1 MPNVY
6 DTQQRVPKPVVLS
19 ARRARRKNK
28 ITGFETRCRVRAGLL
43 HWFLLKLTRS
53 CAFSP
58 CKCGHLPPFFPTSA
72 RALTSARA
80 HTHTHKHHA
89 RTRVC
94 IYIHTHTQ
102 TEWGVCVCVCMFV
115 FLCFCVCA
123 CMCVCSNIYS
133 HTCAHAH
140 TRTHRHPC
148 MCWGLLCFFFSLVL
162 SGMLVTVGLF
172 CYSFCRCMSPVLEL
186 FVGLF
191 CGLQRL
197 TTTSTETF

>member
-80 HTHTHKHHA
+80 HTHTQTS
-89 RTRVC
+89 RTHTC
-94 IYIHTHTQ
+94 LYIYTHTHKLS
-102 TEWGVCVCVCMFV
+102 GVCVCVCV
-115 FLCFCVCA
+115 CLCFCAFVFVRACACVLTFTVIHAPTRTRARTGIHVCA
-123 CMCVCSNIYS
+123 GARCV
-133 HTCAHAH
+133 
-140 TRTHRHPC
+140 
-148 MCWGLLCFFFSLVL
+148 FFSP
-162 SGMLVTVGLF
+162 LF
-172 CYSFCRCMSPVLEL
+172 CLVCW
-186 FVGLF
+186 
-191 CGLQRL
+191 
-197 TTTSTETF
+197 